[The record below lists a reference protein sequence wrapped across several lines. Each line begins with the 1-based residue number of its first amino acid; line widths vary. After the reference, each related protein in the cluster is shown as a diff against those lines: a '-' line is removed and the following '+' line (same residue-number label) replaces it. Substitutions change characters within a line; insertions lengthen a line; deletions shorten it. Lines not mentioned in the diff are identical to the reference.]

1 MLFKCHLMFTN
12 IKQLISLSHLLDY
25 IINSE
30 NSFLTWN
37 LMKMTRRHV
46 FKLMNK
52 LEPHHISAV
61 ALIAQEPGQY
71 KFSNTQ
77 TLSV

>member
-1 MLFKCHLMFTN
+1 
-12 IKQLISLSHLLDY
+12 
-25 IINSE
+25 
-30 NSFLTWN
+30 
-37 LMKMTRRHV
+37 MKMTRGHV
-46 FKLMNK
+46 FKLMDK
-52 LEPHHISAV
+52 LEPHHISAI